1 MAKMYNL
8 YLGNE
13 YWYTVYAEDEHE
25 ALALFSSFQSLSDS
39 LGKKVSAE
47 IVDVSK
53 ILEPTAEPSKNNDN

>member
-53 ILEPTAEPSKNNDN
+53 ILEPAEEPIKNND